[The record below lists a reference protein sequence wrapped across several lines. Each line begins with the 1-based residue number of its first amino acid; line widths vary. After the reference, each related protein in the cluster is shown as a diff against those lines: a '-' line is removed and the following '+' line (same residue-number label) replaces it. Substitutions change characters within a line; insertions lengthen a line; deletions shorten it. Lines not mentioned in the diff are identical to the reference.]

1 MAVKKNVI
9 LFSNECPRCKVLKKK
24 LQNCE
29 IYYSENNDPDKIKE
43 MGLTSFP
50 MLKVNEKM
58 LDFCEAVKW
67 INNLGACN
75 EYRT

>member
-24 LQNCE
+24 LQKCE
-29 IYYSENNDPDKIKE
+29 INYSENTDFNKALE
-43 MGLTSFP
+43 LGLTSFP

-58 LDFCEAVKW
+58 LDFREAVQW

-75 EYRT
+75 EH

>member
-1 MAVKKNVI
+1 MVVKKNVI

-24 LQNCE
+24 LQKCE
-29 IYYSENNDPDKIKE
+29 INYSENTDSNKVLE
-43 MGLTSFP
+43 LGLTSFP

-58 LDFCEAVKW
+58 LDFREAVQW

-75 EYRT
+75 EH